1 MSRHY
6 GRWTEEEIKRLLEL
20 DKMGETDLNIAK
32 ILKRTE
38 ASIRS
43 KLSTL
48 RTKKKKKVEEFV
60 PPPTKSVWD
69 RIMDVFR

>member
-48 RTKKKKKVEEFV
+48 RTKKKKVEEFV
-60 PPPTKSVWD
+60 PPPTKSEWD

>member
-6 GRWTEEEIKRLLEL
+6 GRWTEEETKRLLEL

-32 ILKRTE
+32 ILSRTE

-48 RTKKKKKVEEFV
+48 RSSKRKVEEFM

>member
-6 GRWTEEEIKRLLEL
+6 GRWTEEETKRLLEL

-32 ILKRTE
+32 ILSRTE

-48 RTKKKKKVEEFV
+48 RTKKKKVEEFV

>member
-20 DKMGETDLNIAK
+20 DKMGETDLSIAK

-48 RTKKKKKVEEFV
+48 RTKKKKVEEFV
-60 PPPTKSVWD
+60 PPPKSVWD

>member
-32 ILKRTE
+32 ILSRTE

-48 RTKKKKKVEEFV
+48 RTKKKVEEFV
-60 PPPTKSVWD
+60 PPMTKSVWD

>member
-20 DKMGETDLNIAK
+20 DKMGETDLSIAK

-48 RTKKKKKVEEFV
+48 RTKKKVEEFV
-60 PPPTKSVWD
+60 PPTKSVWD

>member
-48 RTKKKKKVEEFV
+48 RTKKKKVEKFV

>member
-6 GRWTEEEIKRLLEL
+6 GRWTEEETKRLLEL

-32 ILKRTE
+32 ILSRTE

-48 RTKKKKKVEEFV
+48 RTKKEKVEEFV

>member
-20 DKMGETDLNIAK
+20 DKMGETDLSIAK

-48 RTKKKKKVEEFV
+48 RTKKKKVEEFV

>member
-6 GRWTEEEIKRLLEL
+6 GRWNEEEIKRLLEL

-48 RTKKKKKVEEFV
+48 RTKKKKVEEFV

>member
-43 KLSTL
+43 KL
-48 RTKKKKKVEEFV
+48 
-60 PPPTKSVWD
+60 
-69 RIMDVFR
+69 

>member
-32 ILKRTE
+32 ILSRTE

-48 RTKKKKKVEEFV
+48 RTKKKKVEEFV
-60 PPPTKSVWD
+60 PPMTKSVWD

>member
-32 ILKRTE
+32 ILSRTE

-48 RTKKKKKVEEFV
+48 RTKKKKVEEFM